1 MLRCA
6 IMAARFENVDPARA
20 LKLIPK
26 PRVIDVRQPEEFQ
39 GELGHIPNAE
49 LVPLATV
56 PEKALEWRKDEP
68 LLLVCRSGGRSSRAA
83 ELLVGMGFE
92 RILNLEGGMLAVNA
106 LNLPVER

>member
-1 MLRCA
+1 
-6 IMAARFENVDPARA
+6 MATRFANVDPTRA
-20 LKLIPK
+20 LELVPR

-56 PEKALEWRKDEP
+56 LDKAREWRKDEP

-83 ELLVGMGFE
+83 ELLAGMGFE
-92 RILNLEGGMLAVNA
+92 RIFNLEGGMLAVNA